1 MITTI
6 PSFVVK
12 CLEMIGCGAIIAYVC
27 YIRHNFL
34 TAISRGTHKVNK
46 NKKKQII
53 NEMFFKHENRAF
65 SFDKFLTLYQIVAL
79 Y

>member
-6 PSFVVK
+6 PSFAVK

-34 TAISRGTHKVNK
+34 TAISHGTHKVNK
-46 NKKKQII
+46 NKKA
-53 NEMFFKHENRAF
+53 NN
-65 SFDKFLTLYQIVAL
+65 
-79 Y
+79 